1 MYSMY
6 IHTYIYF
13 IFEGLIQQAVTV
25 DLSSRRRRQ
34 QNENSSFIEEVGTV
48 YTLLCI
54 VHGTYIQYT
63 LYVKY
68 VCTYLYIYT
77 AIRTCTYVHAAI
89 YCSLIIHLNLR
100 SMPSYLVWSLHFRV
114 AMVL

>member
-1 MYSMY
+1 MYSTY

-48 YTLLCI
+48 KY
-54 VHGTYIQYT
+54 
-63 LYVKY
+63 YVY
-68 VCTYLYIYT
+68 NSTWYIYT
-77 AIRTCTYVHAAI
+77 
-89 YCSLIIHLNLR
+89 
-100 SMPSYLVWSLHFRV
+100 M
-114 AMVL
+114 